1 LDYNGIYKRTN
12 KLLGEL
18 MLNFNKIKKAI
29 VEMFTMSGEQLNT
42 GHSRRKYA
50 TDKKKKRTTKKR
62 VKK

>member
-1 LDYNGIYKRTN
+1 
-12 KLLGEL
+12 
-18 MLNFNKIKKAI
+18 MFNFDKIKKTI
-29 VEMFTMSGEQLNT
+29 VEMFTMNGDQLNT